1 MPVTVKKVINLGAS
15 EDHPDSILH
24 GTHSVV
30 LNCLVLTIQPDRDLR
45 RQTERILEHLLH
57 VLNIIEQ
64 SIDRSAEGRVSL

>member
-30 LNCLVLTIQPDRDLR
+30 LNCLVLTIQPDRDLWDA
-45 RQTERILEHLLH
+45 ILVNDLPD
-57 VLNIIEQ
+57 VPIFFP
-64 SIDRSAEGRVSL
+64 